1 MTFRYNIKIN
11 KSDDSK
17 IEVFVINKT
26 WLAIANE
33 VRTRIACSEK
43 DIFIPELNF

>member
-1 MTFRYNIKIN
+1 LTFRYNIKIN

-17 IEVFVINKT
+17 IEVFVINKA

-33 VRTRIACSEK
+33 VRTRIIASQG
-43 DIFIPELNF
+43 DIFIPELSF